1 MTDALRRLVDL
12 MARLR
17 GPQGCPWDR
26 EQTHASLVPYLI
38 EETHEVVD
46 AIEQGHFASLKEELG
61 DLLLQVVFHAQI
73 ASEQGGFTIEDVF
86 SGCADKLERRHPHVF
101 TPTSDRPTTAQEVA
115 ARWETIKQEER
126 GAAVGPSLLD
136 RVPRGL
142 PALATAHRVQSR
154 AARVGFDWTRRDD
167 VLLKLAEELGELQE
181 ALRGADRGR
190 VRDELGD
197 LLFTVV
203 NLARLLKIDAESAL
217 RGTVSRFSARFA
229 HMERAAGDKSLQGLS
244 SEALD
249 RLWEAAKA
257 DEVPPRSIDQAEDG
271 LA

>member
-1 MTDALRRLVDL
+1 MTDVLRRLMDN

-17 GPQGCPWDR
+17 GPQGCPWNR
-26 EQTHASLVPYLI
+26 EQTHISLVPYLI
-38 EETHEVVD
+38 EEAHEVVD
-46 AIEQGHFASLKEELG
+46 AIEQGHSASLKEELG

-73 ASEQGGFTIEDVF
+73 ATEEGKFTIEDVF
-86 SGCADKLERRHPHVF
+86 NGCAEKLERRHPHVF
-101 TPTSDRPTTAQEVA
+101 GPTSDRVTTVQEVA

-126 GAAVGPSLLD
+126 GGAVGPSLLE

-142 PALATAHRVQSR
+142 PVLATAHQVQSR

-167 VLLKLAEELGELQE
+167 VFLKLQEELGELQE

-229 HMERAAGDKSLQGLS
+229 HMERAAGNESLREMSPG
-244 SEALD
+244 ELD

-257 DEVPPRSIDQAEDG
+257 DEAPPPSSGRAGDG
-271 LA
+271 LE